1 MVSLI
6 IQSVSMNPKD
16 SIIMRLACIYVPGV
30 QGYGGQKSKSPL
42 LPRAGGHVYIL
53 VVHKLYELYHC
64 EKTCQ

>member
-42 LPRAGGHVYIL
+42 LPRAGGHVY
-53 VVHKLYELYHC
+53 K
-64 EKTCQ
+64 